1 MAKKTIHKLVQRQL
15 KWYKAEVILLWFLA
29 GIGAVLIIAGVGVY
43 FYVGRITIIQYLST
57 IHVHRLAISQV
68 KMLHNFSKV
77 LGIVFALVG
86 ILCIVLALDRLGLR
100 RAARRMAV
108 YIRDSEGQSE

>member
-1 MAKKTIHKLVQRQL
+1 MVSCRYWSSFNHS
-15 KWYKAEVILLWFLA
+15 WSWCIL
-29 GIGAVLIIAGVGVY
+29 
-43 FYVGRITIIQYLST
+43 YVGRITIIQYLST